1 MDTAAFLSYLIS
13 QPTYYEQIAHIE
25 HIRPHEA
32 RYAELAKPLETELE
46 ECLKN
51 RNFLPLYTHQA
62 EAVNH
67 ALDGKNV
74 IVATPSASGKS
85 LCYNIPVLQTLLTAD
100 GRPGA
105 IPLPDQSPGAGP
117 AARAARKLL
126 SRFI

>member
-1 MDTAAFLSYLIS
+1 MDTSAFLSYLVSI
-13 QPTYYEQIAHIE
+13 PTYHEQIAHIE

-32 RYAELAKPLETELE
+32 RFAELEKPLVPELE

-74 IVATPSASGKS
+74 IVVTPSASGKS
-85 LCYNIPVLQTLLTAD
+85 LCYNIPALQTLLTSA
-100 GRPGA
+100 GRPGV
-105 IPLPDQSPGAGP
+105 IPLPHQSPGTGP
-117 AARAARKLL
+117 AARPA
-126 SRFI
+126 